1 MAHFQVVLYPDA
13 YLSARGSELGGSY
26 VSGGVIQIE
35 SVHDVKGA
43 CDKKF
48 NVSGATNGLVNILGK
63 YVNIFSG
70 ATMKLY

>member
-26 VSGGVIQIE
+26 VSGGVIQIR

-48 NVSGATNGLVNILGK
+48 NVSGATNGLVNIRGK
-63 YVNIFSG
+63 CGNILSG
-70 ATMKLY
+70 ATVKLY